1 MRDEKPVKSLAQ
13 IRVQLSN
20 GDYELSRHAF
30 RRIVERSIG
39 EIEIR
44 EAAANAVI
52 IEDYPADKYSP
63 SCLLLGFTAG
73 SRPLHMQVSR
83 QESDSTRII
92 TIYEPDSAEWIANFT
107 VRR

>member
-1 MRDEKPVKSLAQ
+1 VKTLAQ
-13 IRVQLSN
+13 IRVQLGN

-30 RRIVERSIG
+30 RRVVERNIS

-44 EAAANAVI
+44 EAGSTAVI
-52 IEDYPADKYSP
+52 IEDYPADKYTP

-73 SRPLHMQVSR
+73 SRPLHIQVSR
-83 QESDSTRII
+83 EDSDSTRIV
-92 TIYEPDSAEWIANFT
+92 TIYEPGSDEWQKGFT

>member
-1 MRDEKPVKSLAQ
+1 MKSLAQ

-30 RRIVERSIG
+30 RRVVERNIS

-44 EAAANAVI
+44 EAGSNAVI

-63 SCLLLGFTAG
+63 SCLIMGFTAG
-73 SRPLHMQVSR
+73 TRPLHIQVSR
-83 QESDSTRII
+83 QETETTRIV
-92 TIYEPDSAEWIANFT
+92 TIYEPDPAEWDANFT
-107 VRR
+107 MRR

>member
-1 MRDEKPVKSLAQ
+1 MKTLAQ

-30 RRIVERSIG
+30 RRVVERNIS
-39 EIEIR
+39 EMEIR

-73 SRPLHMQVSR
+73 ARPLHIQVSR
-83 QESDSTRII
+83 QETDTTRIV
-92 TIYEPDSAEWIANFT
+92 TIYEPNPKEWDASFVI
-107 VRR
+107 RR